1 MIYLF
6 AILIGAILGY
16 IGQFIAS
23 IYLEFT
29 TKEKLMIIILSSFI
43 SLLIMIFIKLIY
55 LTFLVMIS

>member
-6 AILIGAILGY
+6 AIIMGAIFGY
-16 IGQFIAS
+16 MSQFIAS

-29 TKEKLMIIILSSFI
+29 TKEKMMIIVLSSFI
-43 SLLIMIFIKLIY
+43 SLSIMVFIKLIY

>member
-6 AILIGAILGY
+6 AVAMGAIFGY
-16 IGQFIAS
+16 IAQFIAD
-23 IYLEFT
+23 IYIKFT
-29 TKEKLMIIILSSFI
+29 TKEKMMIIILSSFI